1 MKKPTKSFAQTYP
14 YGTYW
19 IEDWGEMETTNGNWG
34 RPRLSLIDMGE
45 DVYRDYD
52 SESHEEALVK
62 AEKYLREVDFPARF
76 DKETIE
82 ALEAEYLTISQ
93 KQ

>member
-1 MKKPTKSFAQTYP
+1 
-14 YGTYW
+14 
-19 IEDWGEMETTNGNWG
+19 
-34 RPRLSLIDMGE
+34 MGE

-82 ALEAEYLTISQ
+82 VLEAEYLTISQ